1 MLTIGLL
8 ATLACRE
15 DEPAPAAEAADATT
29 ISDAATIS
37 CANDPRKDT
46 YTANLEKAGASG
58 VYRFTLLSATP
69 APPIRGTNS
78 WSLRLTDTSGAVLS
92 GATVDISPYMPDH
105 GHGPSVKAAAT
116 EEGDHSYTVAPLYF
130 FMPGLWQ
137 VTFKA
142 SVADKSDTAVFTFCV
157 EG

>member
-8 ATLACRE
+8 GVLGCGT
-15 DEPAPAAEAADATT
+15 DEAPASPETVDAGDG
-29 ISDAATIS
+29 DAATIS
-37 CANDPRKDT
+37 CTGDSRNDT
-46 YTANLEKAGASG
+46 YAANLEKSGASG
-58 VYRFTLLSATP
+58 VYRFTLVSATP

-78 WSLRLTDTSGAVLS
+78 WSLRITDASGAALS
-92 GATVDISPYMPDH
+92 GAMVEVAPYMPDH

-116 EEGDHSYTVAPLYF
+116 EESDHSYTIAPLYF

-142 SVADKSDTAVFTFCV
+142 TVADKSDTAVFTFCV
-157 EG
+157 QG

>member
-8 ATLACRE
+8 GALGCATE
-15 DEPAPAAEAADATT
+15 EAPSSPPTVDAGE
-29 ISDAATIS
+29 SDSATIS
-37 CANDPRKDT
+37 CTGDSRNDT
-46 YTANLEKAGASG
+46 YTPNLEKAGASG

-78 WSLRLTDTSGAVLS
+78 WSLRVTDATGAVIQ
-92 GATVDISPYMPDH
+92 GATIEITPYMPDH

-116 EEGDHSYTVAPLYF
+116 EESDHSYTVTPLYF